1 MFVEKLD
8 DLPETLRGDFVEA
21 EYNGKKGYQHK
32 DTVALANAMR
42 NAKSERDEFK
52 GKLNELLSKA
62 EEDRIKAEQAA
73 LERLK
78 KEGKVDEILADY
90 DRRANETKAQYEAR
104 IEKLA
109 TQIKSEKRA
118 SLVGEIADGLSVFPE
133 SKKLFE
139 KLIRD
144 RIDVDPETGK
154 VMFLDESGGAT
165 ALDKAGFM
173 AELAKDSAYDR
184 LRKAEANRGGNA
196 NGNSGNGGGAAKKL
210 SDLTGEER
218 TALAKTDPE
227 ALRRLVEEAKRKQRD

>member
-62 EEDRIKAEQAA
+62 EEDRTKAEQAA
-73 LERLK
+73 FERLK
-78 KEGKVDEILADY
+78 KEGKVDEILADVK
-90 DRRANETKAQYEAR
+90 RREDETKAQYEAR

-118 SLVGEIADGLSVFPE
+118 SLVGEIADGLAVFPE

-139 KLIRD
+139 KLIKD

-154 VMFLDESGGAT
+154 VTFLDEAGGAT
-165 ALDKAGFM
+165 SLDKSGFI
-173 AELAKDSAYDR
+173 AELAKDPAFDR
-184 LRKAEANRGGNA
+184 IRKADANRGGNA
-196 NGNSGNGGGAAKKL
+196 NGNTSNGGGASKT
-210 SDLTGEER
+210 LTRSEFD
-218 TALAKTDPE
+218 AMNN
-227 ALRRLVEEAKRKQRD
+227 EAKAKFIKDGGKVTSN